1 MLVGTPR
8 AYDLGAAG
16 ALGGEP
22 VGVAFAMQGFIPE
35 QGVQD
40 NLPALHEAIIST
52 LGGQLA
58 LYIKECFEGVVVHSA
73 VGVNG
78 VAQCEWV
85 FHVVSLVGFDVDI
98 TTSMSLCPAVVGY
111 FLLLPATETII
122 ADS

>member
-1 MLVGTPR
+1 MLVGTPC

-58 LYIKECFEGVVVHSA
+58 YDTQKRFEVMAVHVA

-78 VAQCEWV
+78 VVQREWV
-85 FHVVSLVGFDVDI
+85 FHVFSLVGFI
-98 TTSMSLCPAVVGY
+98 CTT
-111 FLLLPATETII
+111 
-122 ADS
+122 

>member
-1 MLVGTPR
+1 MLVGTPC

-22 VGVAFAMQGFIPE
+22 VGVAFAAQGFIPE

-52 LGGQLA
+52 FGGQLA
-58 LYIKECFEGVVVHSA
+58 YDTQKRFEVMAVHVA
-73 VGVNG
+73 GVNG